1 MKILLI
7 GNYSPDSIVSMDKF
21 ADMLTNNLTKLGHEV
36 RVIRPKVYFNSFQ
49 KLPKILR
56 KWLAYIDK
64 LILFPPQLIQELSWA
79 DVVHICDHG
88 NAVYIN
94 YLQNSPHVVT
104 CHDLFAIRAGL
115 GEFVEHRTGW
125 TGKKLQQM
133 ILKGLDRAQNVVCV
147 SEETKNDLLRLS
159 TIDKNSVDVI
169 PMGLNYPYSPMKTYE
184 AKQHLEALGISVNRP
199 FILHVGANHW
209 YKNRLGVLSIF
220 QQLIFNSQAS
230 EFDLVMVGKAM
241 TNEMRQFIKKYNLE
255 ERVIELIGINN
266 EDLQALYSSA
276 VALLFPSLYEGF
288 GWPIVEAQACGCPV
302 FTSNRP
308 PMNDVGGEA
317 AIYIEAN
324 NYQLAATK
332 MAHYLPDL
340 EKVKVKSIINAQ
352 RFSTEK
358 MTDRYLNLYQV
369 AIKEK
374 EKEKEIDDAIPAF
387 FNKR

>member
-7 GNYSPDSIVSMDKF
+7 GNYSPDSILSMDKF

-36 RVIRPKVYFNSFQ
+36 RVVRPKVYFNSFQ
-49 KLPKILR
+49 KLPKFLR

-88 NAVYIN
+88 NAVYIS
-94 YLQNSPHVVT
+94 YLQAYPHIVT

-133 ILKGLDRAQNVVCV
+133 IMKGLNRTQKVVCI

-159 TIDKNSVDVI
+159 TLDEKAVSVI
-169 PMGLNYPYSPMKTYE
+169 PMGLNYPYTPMKTCK
-184 AKQHLEALGISVNRP
+184 AKQRLKALGIPVNCS

-220 QQLIFNSQAS
+220 HQLILNSQAS
-230 EFDLVMVGKAM
+230 EFYLVMVGKAM
-241 TNEMRQFIKKYNLE
+241 TSQMHQFIKQHKLE
-255 ERVIELIGINN
+255 ERVIELVDIDN
-266 EDLQALYSSA
+266 EDLRALYSLA

-288 GWPIVEAQACGCPV
+288 GWPIIEAQTCGCPV

-308 PMNDVGGEA
+308 PMNYIGGEA
-317 AIYIEAN
+317 AIYIEAKDP
-324 NYQLAATK
+324 QAGAK
-332 MAHYLPDL
+332 KIISDLPDL
-340 EKVKVKSIINAQ
+340 DNFKFKSIVNAQ
-352 RFSTEK
+352 KFSAEIMIK
-358 MTDRYLNLYQV
+358 QYLKLYQRV
-369 AIKEK
+369 IREK
-374 EKEKEIDDAIPAF
+374 SKK
-387 FNKR
+387 